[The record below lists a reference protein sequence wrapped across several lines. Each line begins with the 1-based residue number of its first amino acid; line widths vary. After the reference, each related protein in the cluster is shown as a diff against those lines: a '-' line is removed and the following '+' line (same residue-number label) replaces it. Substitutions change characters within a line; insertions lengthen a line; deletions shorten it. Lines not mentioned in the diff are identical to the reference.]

1 MPSVL
6 KQVHGVSSV
15 QMGIYA
21 SLPLLG
27 GVLGG
32 VLGGYLNDFLIRRLG
47 RRWARSLVGCGGN
60 LCAGILVLAALV
72 VFDAPLVFCSVL
84 FLAKVFSDWAQPT
97 TWGTVTDISGPYA
110 ATIFGLGNG
119 VGGLGSVIAPPLLGL
134 VAERVSWHAVF
145 LLIAA
150 TYAASS
156 LCWLAVNCTIPVVG
170 PAGSG
175 AVAERNRLG

>member
-1 MPSVL
+1 MLAASPLRRISGRSATNLGFFLLQFFGTTFADTVYVVWMPSVL

-27 GVLGG
+27 GALGG

-119 VGGLGSVIAPPLLGL
+119 VGGLGSVIAPPCWGWWRSGSLGMPC
-134 VAERVSWHAVF
+134 S
-145 LLIAA
+145 
-150 TYAASS
+150 
-156 LCWLAVNCTIPVVG
+156 C
-170 PAGSG
+170 
-175 AVAERNRLG
+175 